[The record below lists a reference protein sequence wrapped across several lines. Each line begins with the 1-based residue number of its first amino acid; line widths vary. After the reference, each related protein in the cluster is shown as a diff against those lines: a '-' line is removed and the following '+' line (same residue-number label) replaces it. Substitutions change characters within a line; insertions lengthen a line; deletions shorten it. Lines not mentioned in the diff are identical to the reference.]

1 MPNLS
6 TPEFKLKCVNLML
19 KENRITEQVSQ
30 MIVSVVRHCSVGNHS
45 IVKSNKISHQKR
57 PAISAEQLEI
67 QQFRAENEQLRSDNT
82 LLKKVSAF
90 LLEKS

>member
-1 MPNLS
+1 MI
-6 TPEFKLKCVNLML
+6 L
-19 KENRITEQVSQ
+19 KENRTTEQVSQ
-30 MIVSVVRHCSVGNHS
+30 MMSVSCSALRRW
-45 IVKSNKISHQKR
+45 KSQYRQEQQGITPKV

-67 QQFRAENEQLRSDNT
+67 QQFRAANEQLRSDNT